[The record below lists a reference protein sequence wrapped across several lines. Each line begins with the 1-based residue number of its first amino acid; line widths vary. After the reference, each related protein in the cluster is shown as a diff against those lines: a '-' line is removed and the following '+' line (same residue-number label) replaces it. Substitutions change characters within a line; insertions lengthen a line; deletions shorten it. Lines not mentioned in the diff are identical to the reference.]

1 MIILSE
7 EEQTQV
13 FSRNLQ
19 HYVAMSGK
27 EQKQVSLDLGIKP
40 TTFNNWM
47 KAKSIPAVSCIRTI
61 ADYFGI
67 DFSDLVDPH
76 SDHELQKLDSER
88 RENRLMC
95 LFNSLNKEGQDRILE
110 ELDMMVSCGRYIKN
124 SSSEVV

>member
-7 EEQTQV
+7 EEQMQV
-13 FSRNLQ
+13 FSKNLR
-19 HYVAMSGK
+19 HYVDMSGK

-40 TTFNNWM
+40 TTFNNWI
-47 KAKSIPAVSCIRTI
+47 KTKSMPAVSCIRMI

-67 DFSDLVDPH
+67 DFTDLVDPH
-76 SDHELQKLDSER
+76 SDYELQRLDSER
-88 RENRLMC
+88 KENRLLN

-124 SSSEVV
+124 STAGVV